1 MPHDNG
7 CPIPLWKGW
16 YSSGSNPHRDLP
28 GDCQFITFRR
38 ADSLPQHVLRALEF
52 QVEKLPEPQQQRYKR
67 QKIERWLDAGLGCCA
82 LAHPGMAAVMRDTL
96 IYQNGRRYHLF
107 AWCIMPNHVHVLI
120 EPAYSL
126 PRIVQG
132 WKSYSTRWMLE
143 NNERLGLGVPGRS
156 LWMRDYWDRFIRD
169 ERHLETAI
177 HYIHQ
182 NPVKAGLC
190 QAAEEWRWSSAFR
203 AERPEA

>member
-1 MPHDNG
+1 M
-7 CPIPLWKGW
+7 K
-16 YSSGSNPHRDLP
+16 
-28 GDCQFITFRR
+28 
-38 ADSLPQHVLRALEF
+38 
-52 QVEKLPEPQQQRYKR
+52 KLPEPQQQRYKR